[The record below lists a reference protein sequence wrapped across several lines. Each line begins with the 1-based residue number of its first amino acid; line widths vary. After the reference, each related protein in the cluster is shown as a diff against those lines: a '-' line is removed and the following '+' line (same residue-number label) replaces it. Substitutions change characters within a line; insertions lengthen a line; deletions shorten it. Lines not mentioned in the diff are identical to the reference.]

1 MSKNKWL
8 VVPLLLLAG
17 CGAKV
22 EDGTAVAEAEKAA
35 AELDAAAEMATE
47 AITDST
53 AADSAVANAN
63 VESENAEVAS
73 ADATPGEPPMEFLAL
88 PDDADPRMKKAYDQ
102 MIEQAGKGEPMVLL
116 NLGMISSQI
125 APELEGK
132 SAEDA
137 LAFHEQAARLL
148 RKGAA
153 SYPGELPGQLVGPIY
168 FNEARVLA
176 AKNDL
181 VAATKSLEE
190 AVTSGFSDF
199 DLLRGDDLLASVR
212 SQPDFDSKLE
222 AWEAAAKEKIL
233 AHAKEELEAGE
244 TFPFDFELEDI
255 TGTTQAL
262 SAYKGK
268 VVIVDVWG
276 TWCPPCREEIPS
288 FIKLQEKLGNEQFQM
303 IGLNYERK
311 KTDEENL
318 KAVVDY
324 VAENGIN
331 YPCVMGD
338 DATKDM
344 IPEFRGFPTTL
355 FIDKAGNVRLKAVG
369 LHEYSYLEAVV
380 GLLLAE
386 ETPE

>member
-8 VVPLLLLAG
+8 VVPLLLLSG
-17 CGAKV
+17 CGASV
-22 EDGTAVAEAEKAA
+22 EDGTATAEAEKIENQLDSATEMA
-35 AELDAAAEMATE
+35 KDAVADHSDAASTGEATTSDATE
-47 AITDST
+47 
-53 AADSAVANAN
+53 VK
-63 VESENAEVAS
+63 
-73 ADATPGEPPMEFLAL
+73 PKMEFLAL

-102 MIEQAGKGEPMVLL
+102 IVEQASNGEPMVLL
-116 NLGMISSQI
+116 NLGLISSQI
-125 APELEGK
+125 APELEEK

-137 LAFHEQAARLL
+137 LAFHEQAAKLF

-153 SYPGELPGQLVGPIY
+153 EYAGQLPGQYVGPIY

-190 AVTSGFSDF
+190 AVTSGFADF
-199 DLLRGDDLLASVR
+199 DLLRGDDLLAAVR

-222 AWEAAAKEKIL
+222 SWEFAAKEKIV

-318 KAVVDY
+318 QAVVDY

-331 YPCVMGD
+331 YPCAMGD
-338 DATKDM
+338 DETKDM

-355 FIDKAGNVRLKAVG
+355 FIDKTGTVRLKAVG

-380 GLLLAE
+380 GILLAE
-386 ETPE
+386 